1 MKKNTTTAIASIATT
16 SVQVGTR
23 EVVSVATARI
33 EVSLR
38 QQLEANKKDYETAT
52 KATKVAIKALETAVG
67 AQGKELLAPARVPAE
82 SLVLLSAGAL
92 RVVEASN
99 LKEVL
104 DDDNV
109 VSYYEVEATLGLES
123 TSSSRFSRDS
133 INVFSVASKA
143 SSAVMDAVK
152 ALDACKAVED
162 SLVETRNELSRKLAS
177 IPSLERQFM
186 ARMAES
192 VLSSSEGGQAMLS
205 QVDDAVKAMG
215 FGDLPMLTAAK

>member
-52 KATKVAIKALETAVG
+52 KATKVAIKALETAVR